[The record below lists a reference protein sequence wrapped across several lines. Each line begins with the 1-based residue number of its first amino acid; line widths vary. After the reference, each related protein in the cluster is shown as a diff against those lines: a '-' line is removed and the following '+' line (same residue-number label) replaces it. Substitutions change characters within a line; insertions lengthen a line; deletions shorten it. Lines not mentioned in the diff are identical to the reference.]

1 MLEGKVDGM
10 KYILQLCTGSLHAS
24 ALSPGDA
31 IDKLEYAIEKLG
43 TEKVIFGWNE
53 DTDLNIRICKFLK
66 KKGIEVYFWLPVF
79 AEIQDETI
87 PANRKITVGK
97 DKKLNLFGNDSFEFS
112 CQSSYKSI
120 SAAIRVFE
128 KVTAGL
134 QVDGVFL
141 DRIRYGSAAA
151 GWQALFGCWCQ
162 RCCEE
167 YRKNGVDTE
176 AALQAA
182 YTADIRWFT
191 PAAREKNIYR
201 YASGNADLLMS
212 AKRNIISRQ
221 VETLCTYFRDRGFK
235 IGADT
240 FAPST
245 ADFVGQDLNR
255 LGKMVDFIKPMLYG
269 RTNAPAGLPYE
280 LDALGDHIQ
289 EALSKCWNGSVYD
302 MNTSVQQ
309 IQELVRD
316 GICVT
321 PGIDANYIDGICQA
335 DVSYVAE
342 MVSRMEEAQCREV
355 VLSWDLMHL
364 GKDVIDWLG
373 GRQ

>member
-1 MLEGKVDGM
+1 M
-10 KYILQLCTGSLHAS
+10 
-24 ALSPGDA
+24 
-31 IDKLEYAIEKLG
+31 
-43 TEKVIFGWNE
+43 
-53 DTDLNIRICKFLK
+53 
-66 KKGIEVYFWLPVF
+66 
-79 AEIQDETI
+79 
-87 PANRKITVGK
+87 
-97 DKKLNLFGNDSFEFS
+97 
-112 CQSSYKSI
+112 
-120 SAAIRVFE
+120 
-128 KVTAGL
+128 
-134 QVDGVFL
+134 
-141 DRIRYGSAAA
+141 
-151 GWQALFGCWCQ
+151 
-162 RCCEE
+162 
-167 YRKNGVDTE
+167 
-176 AALQAA
+176 QAA